1 MTIELLT
8 SDDLT
13 IAENEA
19 LWDSG
24 VNLDDWDYL
33 LIVPESALSTREDG
47 ECRET
52 SFSECRPPYYGE
64 AGYTHDL
71 ARLLTGCCDNLWYTV
86 AFRGKMVGMG
96 VAYHG

>member
-1 MTIELLT
+1 MKIELLT

-13 IAENEA
+13 VAENEA

-33 LIVPESALSTREDG
+33 LVVPESSLAIREG
-47 ECRET
+47 GKY
-52 SFSECRPPYYGE
+52 RPPYYGE
-64 AGYTHDL
+64 DGYTHDL
-71 ARLLTGCCDNLWYTV
+71 ARLLTGCCDNLWYIV
-86 AFRGKMVGMG
+86 AFRGKTVGMG